1 MVSSR
6 CFVVEL
12 LTLCEEARGF
22 IPVFCSGA
30 NLFSFLCCVYVL
42 SAFALSLDCLFL
54 IGSLVFL

>member
-12 LTLCEEARGF
+12 LTLCEEAHGF

-30 NLFSFLCCVYVL
+30 AYSLRGSTWFHPGVL
-42 SAFALSLDCLFL
+42 
-54 IGSLVFL
+54 